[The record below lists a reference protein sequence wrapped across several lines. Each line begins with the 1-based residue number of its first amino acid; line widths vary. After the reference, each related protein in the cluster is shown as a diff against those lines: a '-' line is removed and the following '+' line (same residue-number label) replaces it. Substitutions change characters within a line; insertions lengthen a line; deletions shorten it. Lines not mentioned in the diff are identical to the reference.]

1 MGGFSINLLHSDLD
15 QETSNFMDNIY
26 SNSFFPTVNLP
37 TLITAS
43 SKTLIDNIFYND
55 ICKKIKVGNIAT
67 TISDH
72 LTQFLAIPSKETP
85 ILFNHN
91 IMKSSFKDFD
101 PTKLKNELTKINW
114 KNKLQIEKNNPHLS
128 LRFFLKTIEE
138 LLLNRQC
145 PYQKSI
151 PKDIL

>member
-1 MGGFSINLLHSDLD
+1 M
-15 QETSNFMDNIY
+15 
-26 SNSFFPTVNLP
+26 
-37 TLITAS
+37 
-43 SKTLIDNIFYND
+43 
-55 ICKKIKVGNIAT
+55 GNIAT

-145 PYQKSI
+145 PIKKVSQKISYKQK
-151 PKDIL
+151 P

>member
-1 MGGFSINLLHSDLD
+1 
-15 QETSNFMDNIY
+15 MDNIY

-101 PTKLKNELTKINW
+101 PTKLKNELTKIN
-114 KNKLQIEKNNPHLS
+114 
-128 LRFFLKTIEE
+128 
-138 LLLNRQC
+138 
-145 PYQKSI
+145 
-151 PKDIL
+151 